1 MKTALDP
8 RHTTRQDAVQSLFAW
23 AFHKQSLANQLAKDV
38 VKNITL
44 IDDITTQS
52 APEFTIDR
60 INHIDLAILRLAI
73 YELVVLHK
81 EPPKVIIDEAVE
93 LAKEFG
99 GDTSP
104 AFING
109 ALGKVFSSPARI
121 NRIIADTLGVEDKNL
136 TDDANLR
143 TDLNADDIEVADL
156 LEKLEI
162 DKGTSINTVRDILD
176 YVEDHTI

>member
-23 AFHKQSLANQLAKDV
+23 AFHKQPLANQLAKDV
-38 VKNITL
+38 VKNIASIDLL
-44 IDDITTQS
+44 ITEC

-60 INHIDLAILRLAI
+60 INHIDLAVLRLSI

-99 GDTSP
+99 GETSP
-104 AFING
+104 AFVNG
-109 ALGKVFSSPARI
+109 VLGKVFSSPVRI
-121 NRIIADTLGVEDKNL
+121 KHILADTLGVEEKNL
-136 TDDANLR
+136 IPEANLK
-143 TDLNADDIEVADL
+143 TDLNAEDLEIADL

-162 DKGTSINTVRDILD
+162 EKGTPIATVGDILD
-176 YVEDHTI
+176 YVEDHAI